1 MNNFERYIYQKTFSA
16 SDRIELYDDFRQY
29 LLDGLSAL
37 ETFSKLIDNYTRRGR
52 NPGNPVGQI
61 LKECRDNLKSGFSLA
76 ESLRE
81 WIPDQE
87 LSIIESCDTAGRVA
101 DGFLNAI
108 FIAEGTEKIS
118 RSIKS
123 TLMVMTYMFSLSF
136 SIVVMFCVL
145 LVPVLKQ
152 NVPLE
157 KWNFLQLGVWY
168 FYVVVTEYWYLILT
182 VMVAVSFVVFKSLS
196 VWTGNIRFFFDKL
209 PPYSIYK
216 RLNGATFILNVNAML
231 SAGIP
236 METAINNM
244 VSSCQS
250 PWLLERLDAI
260 HSAIESGE
268 DNLGTALDVT
278 GYEFPG
284 DAAIIKMKSLFETS
298 NAEGSLKRFAGKW
311 LDKTVSSVEKT
322 GELLRILGYFG
333 CAGSIT
339 LLILIMSDLIQQA
352 FFH

>member
-1 MNNFERYIYQKTFSA
+1 MNNFERYIYKRTFNA
-16 SDRIELYDDFRQY
+16 TDRMELYDDFRQY
-29 LLDGLSAL
+29 LLDGLSVLA
-37 ETFSKLIDNYTRRGR
+37 TFDKLIENYTRRGR
-52 NPGNPVGQI
+52 NPGNPIGQI
-61 LKECRDNLKSGFSLA
+61 LNECRQNVKAGFSLA
-76 ESLRE
+76 DSLRE

-87 LSIIESCDTAGRVA
+87 LSIIESCDVAGKVA
-101 DGFLNAI
+101 DGFLNAA
-108 FIAEGTEKIS
+108 FIAEGTEKII
-118 RSIKS
+118 RSVKS
-123 TLMVMTYMFSLSF
+123 SLMIITYMFSLSF

-157 KWNFLQLGVWY
+157 KWNMAQLGVWY
-168 FYVVVTEYWYLILT
+168 FYVIVTEYWYVILAMI
-182 VMVAVSFVVFKSLS
+182 VGVSYTVFKTLSL
-196 VWTGNIRFFFDKL
+196 WTGNIRFAFDKF

-244 VSSCQS
+244 VNSCES
-250 PWLLERLDAI
+250 PWMLERLEAVLG
-260 HSAIESGE
+260 AIEQGE
-268 DNLGTALDVT
+268 ENLGSALDVI

-298 NAEGSLKRFAGKW
+298 NSEGSLKRFAGKW

-322 GELLRILGYFG
+322 GELLRLIGYFG
-333 CAGSIT
+333 CAFSIT
-339 LLILIMSDLIQQA
+339 LLILVMSDLIQQA